1 MKKRVIR
8 KPAQILL
15 IIASLSLLGVL
26 FLPIWRIELSA
37 PQYPEGLVLQIFAN
51 DIKGDVDIING
62 LNHYIGMRT
71 LHKDDFI
78 ELSVLPYCIMFFAA
92 LFMLTATIRRLLLL
106 HFSTV
111 LFLAF
116 GIIAMIDFWRW
127 EYNYGHNLN
136 PNAAIK
142 VPGMAYQPPL
152 IGFKQ
157 LLNFGAYSIPDFGG
171 WIFIS
176 VGIILLFIQ
185 WQQWH
190 FNYLS
195 NKKVLLIL
203 LPLGLFF
210 SGCSQKPSPIIPGKD
225 QCHFCK
231 MQLSEPKFAAVLL
244 TTKGRTYK
252 FDDKRCLDDFR
263 KSGYL
268 NRSQVKEIYYVNF
281 TNVDE
286 YLPESKAFL
295 LYHQALRSPM
305 GGNTAAFSSE
315 SAKQKVVATLQKD

>member
-1 MKKRVIR
+1 MKNPVIR

-15 IIASLSLLGVL
+15 IIAALALFGVL
-26 FLPIWRIELSA
+26 FLPIWRIELNA
-37 PQYPEGLVLQIFAN
+37 PQYPEGLALQIHAN

-71 LHKDDFI
+71 LHKEDFI
-78 ELSVLPYCIMFFAA
+78 EFTVLPYCIIFFAA
-92 LFMLTATIRRLLLL
+92 LFMLTAIIRKRLVLHVSTLL
-106 HFSTV
+106 FI
-111 LFLAF
+111 AF

-127 EYNYGHNLN
+127 EYNYGHNLD

-142 VPGMAYQPPL
+142 VPGMTYQPPL

-171 WIFIS
+171 WIFIG
-176 VGIILLFIQ
+176 VGVLLLFIQ
-185 WQQWH
+185 WQEWRFIH
-190 FNYLS
+190 LS
-195 NKKVLLIL
+195 NKNILAIL

-210 SGCSQKPSPIIPGKD
+210 SGCSQKPAPIIPGKD

-268 NRSQVKEIYYVNF
+268 DNKQIKEVYYVNF
-281 TNVDE
+281 TNAAE
-286 YLPESKAFL
+286 YLPESKAIL
-295 LYHQALRSPM
+295 LNHQALRSPM
-305 GGNTAAFSSE
+305 GGNTAAFASE
-315 SAKQKVVATLQKD
+315 AAKQQVSATLQKE